1 MFKLTGKTALV
12 TGASGGIGS
21 AIAKALHSQ
30 GAEVILSGTREGV
43 LTDLADQLA
52 IRTHVIAAD
61 LKDPKSIE
69 SLVQKAEL
77 VSAGGVD
84 IVVNNAGIVHD
95 NLLVRMKD
103 EDWQKVLDVNLSAG
117 YKITQ
122 GLLRGMMK
130 RRWGRIIG
138 ISSVVGTTG
147 NPGQTNY
154 AAAKAGMVGF
164 SKALAQEVATR
175 GITVNV
181 VSPGMIETA
190 MTSNLSDDQSA
201 RLLLNIPTGRL
212 GKPQEIAA
220 SVVYLASEE
229 AAYVTVNLLEGVT
242 QAGSGIRLRTTGATN
257 NAYESVVTGYPYE
270 FDNPIAGKTGTTQNQ
285 SDGWFMGMVPN
296 LVTGVWVGAED
307 RSIHFETID
316 YGQGASMA
324 LPIWGVYM
332 KSCYQDTI
340 LNISKEPFFRPEKL
354 SIELNCNNFKNDSL
368 NTIKNNNK
376 KLLEIDF

>member
-30 GAEVILSGTREGV
+30 GAEVILSGTREGI
-43 LTDLADQLA
+43 LSELADQLTS
-52 IRTHVIAAD
+52 RVHVIVAD
-61 LKDPKSIE
+61 LEDPKSIE
-69 SLVQKAEL
+69 ILVKKAEL
-77 VSAGGVD
+77 ISVEGVD

-201 RLLLNIPTGRL
+201 RLLSNIPTGRL
-212 GKPQEIAA
+212 GTPEEIAA

-229 AAYVTVNLLEGVT
+229 AAYVTGLTLHVNG
-242 QAGSGIRLRTTGATN
+242 
-257 NAYESVVTGYPYE
+257 
-270 FDNPIAGKTGTTQNQ
+270 
-285 SDGWFMGMVPN
+285 GMAM
-296 LVTGVWVGAED
+296 L
-307 RSIHFETID
+307 
-316 YGQGASMA
+316 
-324 LPIWGVYM
+324 
-332 KSCYQDTI
+332 
-340 LNISKEPFFRPEKL
+340 
-354 SIELNCNNFKNDSL
+354 
-368 NTIKNNNK
+368 
-376 KLLEIDF
+376 

>member
-21 AIAKALHSQ
+21 AIARALHSQ
-30 GAEVILSGTREGV
+30 GAEVILSGTREAI
-43 LTDLADQLA
+43 LSEFADQLA
-52 IRTHVIAAD
+52 IRVHAITAD
-61 LKDPKSIE
+61 LENPKSIE
-69 SLVQKAEL
+69 SLIKKAEL
-77 VSAGGVD
+77 ISDGGVD

-103 EDWQKVLDVNLSAG
+103 EEWQKVLDINLSAG

-164 SKALAQEVATR
+164 SKALALEVATR

-201 RLLLNIPTGRL
+201 RLLSNIPTGRL
-212 GKPQEIAA
+212 GKPEEIAA

-229 AAYVTVNLLEGVT
+229 AAYVTGLTLHVNG
-242 QAGSGIRLRTTGATN
+242 
-257 NAYESVVTGYPYE
+257 
-270 FDNPIAGKTGTTQNQ
+270 
-285 SDGWFMGMVPN
+285 GMAM
-296 LVTGVWVGAED
+296 L
-307 RSIHFETID
+307 
-316 YGQGASMA
+316 
-324 LPIWGVYM
+324 
-332 KSCYQDTI
+332 
-340 LNISKEPFFRPEKL
+340 
-354 SIELNCNNFKNDSL
+354 
-368 NTIKNNNK
+368 
-376 KLLEIDF
+376 

>member
-181 VSPGMIETA
+181 VSPGMIETV

-229 AAYVTVNLLEGVT
+229 AAYVTGLTLHVNG
-242 QAGSGIRLRTTGATN
+242 
-257 NAYESVVTGYPYE
+257 
-270 FDNPIAGKTGTTQNQ
+270 
-285 SDGWFMGMVPN
+285 GMAM
-296 LVTGVWVGAED
+296 L
-307 RSIHFETID
+307 
-316 YGQGASMA
+316 
-324 LPIWGVYM
+324 
-332 KSCYQDTI
+332 
-340 LNISKEPFFRPEKL
+340 
-354 SIELNCNNFKNDSL
+354 
-368 NTIKNNNK
+368 
-376 KLLEIDF
+376 